1 MEQVAPFLISDSII
15 QIRGNCQVDS
25 GIKDHALSHLTYG
38 LYVITA
44 ASGEKIA
51 ASTVTWLSQ
60 ASFNPPQVMIAV
72 RRNGSLHDVL
82 QTSEGLVVHIV
93 AQDQQDFAAAFL
105 KPVRQEQGMLNGYAF
120 DISPSTGAP
129 ILRDAPAWFEA
140 CVVNTIPGGDH
151 TVFLAEV
158 TAESIKHANA
168 KPLALRD
175 TPWKYRR

>member
-1 MEQVAPFLISDSII
+1 MEQFAPFLISCSII
-15 QIRGNCQVDS
+15 QTRGICQVGS
-25 GIKDHALSHLTYG
+25 ELQHHALSHLTYG

-44 ASGEKIA
+44 ASGERLS

-60 ASFNPPQVMIAV
+60 ASFNPPLVMIAV
-72 RRNGSLHDVL
+72 RENGSLHDVL
-82 QTSEGLVVHIV
+82 QTSEGLVVHLV

-105 KPVRQEQGMLNGYAF
+105 KPVRQEQGMLNGYSF
-120 DISPSTGAP
+120 DLSPSTGAP
-129 ILRDAPAWFEA
+129 IFRDAPAWFEA
-140 CVVNTIPGGDH
+140 RVVDTMPGGDH

-158 TAESIKHANA
+158 TAESIQHAST